1 MMLLDLAL
9 IILYGCAAFLSGV
22 IIGIL
27 IGKRSRKI
35 DLKGLGAKEAFAYFL
50 LREKHRHRA
59 DIAQINN
66 DLRKL
71 DRAGIRAPD
80 IPVGVWIE
88 VQK

>member
-1 MMLLDLAL
+1 MIDLFL
-9 IILYGCAAFLSGV
+9 GIIFAVGSF
-22 IIGIL
+22 IIGIK

-80 IPVGVWIE
+80 IPVGLWID

>member
-1 MMLLDLAL
+1 MIDLFL
-9 IILYGCAAFLSGV
+9 GIIFAVGSF
-22 IIGIL
+22 IIGIK

-80 IPVGVWIE
+80 IPVGVWID